1 MKISFARLI
10 FKKMESISNFVTQTS
25 NVLGTILIMFVMIV
39 VNCDV
44 FGRELFF
51 APIPGVP
58 MMVSMSIVVI
68 VFLQTPQTFKQGRLT
83 QNDAILNA
91 IGKRKPF
98 IKLLLEV
105 IFALAA
111 FFLILQIFKATYPL
125 FLKSWIR
132 NTYEGTVGTF
142 TAPIWPIKLVILLG
156 CFLLMVQIL
165 LFGLRKIVEYVDK
178 NSENEDAGEN
188 ITDKTALSAGLIDTK
203 N

>member
-1 MKISFARLI
+1 M
-10 FKKMESISNFVTQTS
+10 
-25 NVLGTILIMFVMIV
+25 
-39 VNCDV
+39 
-44 FGRELFF
+44 
-51 APIPGVP
+51 
-58 MMVSMSIVVI
+58 
-68 VFLQTPQTFKQGRLT
+68 
-83 QNDAILNA
+83 
-91 IGKRKPF
+91 
-98 IKLLLEV
+98 

-165 LFGLRKIVEYVDK
+165 LFGLRKILEYVDK
-178 NSENEDAGEN
+178 NSESEDSGEN